1 MGIESDRLVFDYL
14 SKVGDLAQTALPAAG
29 RMRLVAQLRD
39 DIDRA
44 RDKTASDSPAT
55 VRRILGRMGSPDEV
69 VLAAAESGAAAGPA
83 SPPPTA
89 APPPPVRPPEP
100 PGAGPEVPGSPDAG
114 SRERPSAADRDM
126 FVKRGR
132 GAAPETA
139 APEWWRGAP
148 AAGPGVPGGAVPGS
162 GWTGGLI
169 LSEFDGPGDPGPA
182 QPGEPAAEPEPE
194 PVAAARPGGFRL
206 PLRSPFRRRSAE
218 PAVVE
223 EPVETGRRGLPT
235 GPLEVLAAAGLVAG
249 AVMMNYV
256 LLAAGWL
263 LAYACRGIGRRQSQF
278 AAMGL
283 PGIVL
288 LGALVWLWGRTTG
301 HWGARLSDAR
311 LGAALSADFPVVL
324 RVAAAASALYLV
336 WRGVVRRG

>member
-69 VLAAAESGAAAGPA
+69 VLAAAESGAA
-83 SPPPTA
+83 
-89 APPPPVRPPEP
+89 
-100 PGAGPEVPGSPDAG
+100 AGPEVPGSPDAG